1 MKFLQTKTGV
11 ATLSVASNS
20 CLVVMKLT
28 IGLLIGSVSVL
39 SEAIHSGMDLL
50 AAIIALF
57 AVRTSSKPADEGHP
71 FGHGKIENVSGAIE
85 ALLIFV
91 AAGWIIYEA
100 VGRLLHPSH
109 IESVGWGVLIMG
121 VSAGVNLLV
130 SRQLFRVGH
139 ETDSIALKADAWH
152 LRTDVY
158 TSAGV
163 MTGLLLIWIGSHWL
177 PQEDLRW
184 IDPLAAIAVAL
195 LIIKAAWDLTRQAG
209 RDLLD
214 GRLLADEEQW
224 IHEYLC
230 EQRPTVR
237 GFHKL
242 RTRKSGAVRFVEFHL
257 FLDSATSVGDSHE
270 FSDKVEHA
278 IEQRFPGSSVTVHV
292 EPCDGE
298 CRDECLD
305 DCLLTPTER
314 LAIHKS

>member
-1 MKFLQTKTGV
+1 MKFLHTKTGV
-11 ATLSVASNS
+11 AVLSVASNS
-20 CLVVMKLT
+20 CLVLLKLT
-28 IGLLIGSVSVL
+28 IGLFIGSVSVL

-50 AAIIALF
+50 ASMIALF

-71 FGHGKIENVSGAIE
+71 FGHGKIENVSGAVE

-100 VGRLLHPSH
+100 VNKLLHPSH
-109 IESVGWGVLIMG
+109 IESVGWGVLIMAF
-121 VSAGVNLLV
+121 SAGVNILV
-130 SRQLFRVGH
+130 SRQLFKVGQ

-184 IDPLAAIAVAL
+184 IDPLAAISVAM
-195 LIIKAAWDLTRQAG
+195 LIIKAAYDLTRQAG

-214 GRLLADEEQW
+214 GRLLADEEVW
-224 IHEYLC
+224 IHDYLC

-237 GFHKL
+237 GYHKL

-257 FLDSATSVGDSHE
+257 FLDSTTTVAESHA
-270 FSDKVEHA
+270 FSDQVEKA

-305 DCLLTPTER
+305 DCLLTASER
-314 LAIHKS
+314 LAIRMN

>member
-1 MKFLQTKTGV
+1 MKSLQSKTAV
-11 ATLSVASNS
+11 ATLSVVSNS

-28 IGLLIGSVSVL
+28 IGVLIGSVSVL

-50 AAIIALF
+50 AAVIALF

-71 FGHGKIENVSGAIE
+71 FGHGKIENISGAIE

-100 VGRLLHPSH
+100 IGKLIHPQH
-109 IESVGWGVLIMG
+109 IESVGWGVLIMAI
-121 VSAGVNLLV
+121 SAGVNLLV
-130 SRQLFRVGH
+130 SRQLFSVGRL
-139 ETDSIALKADAWH
+139 TDSIALKADAWH

-163 MTGLLLIWIGSHWL
+163 MSGLLIIWIGSHWL

-195 LIIKAAWDLTRQAG
+195 LIIKTAYDLTRQAG

-224 IHEYLC
+224 IHDYLC

-237 GFHKL
+237 GYHKL

-257 FLDSATSVGDSHE
+257 FLDSTTSVAQSHA

-278 IEQRFPGSSVTVHV
+278 IEERFPGSSVTVHV

-298 CRDECLD
+298 CRDDCLE
-305 DCLLTPTER
+305 DCLLTTGER
-314 LAIHKS
+314 LAIRKS